1 MAFNR
6 ETYFKLLAFAE
17 HQGLMNEPF
26 DKVLKMF
33 NDPDRLTEPEAEV
46 IIDL

>member
-6 ETYFKLLAFAE
+6 ETYFELLAFAE
-17 HQGLMNEPF
+17 RQSLMNEPF
-26 DKVLKMF
+26 DKVLEMF
-33 NDPDRLTEPEAEV
+33 NDPDRLQEPKAEV